1 MTIHIKKFKEINEGF
16 YFSDEY
22 DVDLLQEVIEGMR
35 PNKISDGEEFKEK
48 LKDFNKLYPCKEPK
62 RLSEVLG
69 KQVAWWVDL
78 NLVQDVIDRMNHV
91 LNKDADKY
99 KKDLKIF
106 LQ

>member
-1 MTIHIKKFKEINEGF
+1 MIHIKKFEEINEEF

-22 DVDLLQEVIEGMR
+22 DVDLLQGVIEGMR
-35 PNKISDGEEFKEK
+35 PSKNSDSDEFKNRLRE
-48 LKDFNKLYPCKEPK
+48 FNELHPCKESK
-62 RLSEVLG
+62 RMAETLG

-78 NLVQDVIDRMNHV
+78 NLVQDVIDRMNSM
-91 LNKDADKY
+91 LNKNAKKY